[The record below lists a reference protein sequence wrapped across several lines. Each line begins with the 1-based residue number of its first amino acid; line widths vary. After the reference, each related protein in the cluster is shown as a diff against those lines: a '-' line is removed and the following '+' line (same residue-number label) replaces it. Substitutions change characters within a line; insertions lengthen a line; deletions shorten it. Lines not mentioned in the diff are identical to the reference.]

1 MGQLK
6 LKSKRRGNCLFALVN
21 VRHRALAVRRRRAT
35 PGGVF
40 AVRARGAYVF
50 YCVEEIPRGVDA
62 SIQISQRRGNF
73 LYTIDNVRHR
83 TLAVRRRS
91 AIGRKV
97 GGFQGREGK
106 PFRAVSLFP
115 LETLFPSAESRTAS
129 ARQACGVSSLRLR
142 KGSSRDA
149 GQRPVASPRFAPEAL
164 MFSIAS
170 R

>member
-1 MGQLK
+1 MFLVSQRIPRGVDASIQI
-6 LKSKRRGNCLFALVN
+6 SQRRGNFLYTIDD

-91 AIGRKV
+91 AIGRKERR
-97 GGFQGREGK
+97 FQRGEGN
-106 PFRAVSLFP
+106 RS
-115 LETLFPSAESRTAS
+115 ERFPSF
-129 ARQACGVSSLRLR
+129 L
-142 KGSSRDA
+142 
-149 GQRPVASPRFAPEAL
+149 
-164 MFSIAS
+164 
-170 R
+170 